1 MHTRTIALQFLAITT
16 AWFVPTNNNEESQMV
31 TQEGANGSMAEPITL
46 KYITFN
52 MMDADQCAP
61 KI

>member
-1 MHTRTIALQFLAITT
+1 MVHATD
-16 AWFVPTNNNEESQMV
+16 NNVEIQID